1 MEKSVLYVTINNIL
15 FIRLFYLFFSIIVAK
30 VTLIFILFSHLITLF
45 DWFITCLL
53 IEQGHNCIEITTIYI
68 SLLTQEICLQ
78 NLYVCAIYRHKTL
91 QYEKVPL
98 SYILYIYNS
107 AVISKLNKNPTIS
120 QIYIEKYIFLPF
132 SMGDNVVTC
141 FNIL

>member
-30 VTLIFILFSHLITLF
+30 VTLIFILFSHLTTLF

-98 SYILYIYNS
+98 SYILYIY
-107 AVISKLNKNPTIS
+107 IIQRWS
-120 QIYIEKYIFLPF
+120 QNWIKIQRFHESILENNFFYL
-132 SMGDNVVTC
+132 SLWVTM
-141 FNIL
+141 